1 VPQKKQNLASYM
13 SVGADAADPKTYGKF
28 QILRLPDNTQVPGP
42 GQIANQFQRDDKVA
56 QQLLAFKRSG
66 VTAEYGNLLTLP
78 VGNGLLYVQPLY
90 TVREGGA
97 GNYPGLTFVLVS
109 FGKEV
114 GIGPTLS
121 AALGDV
127 LSRASGAG
135 STPVDDGENK
145 TQPGGGDTQNLP
157 VAALRLLQQADQKF
171 AKADK
176 ALKAGDLEGYAK
188 AVSEARALVERAISA
203 KPAKPAKPSA
213 SASPSG

>member
-1 VPQKKQNLASYM
+1 M
-13 SVGADAADPKTYGKF
+13 
-28 QILRLPDNTQVPGP
+28 PGP

-66 VTAEYGNLLTLP
+66 VTAKYGNLLTLP

-121 AALGDV
+121 G
-127 LSRASGAG
+127 RAGRRTLPCERRRLDPDRHRREPG
-135 STPVDDGENK
+135 GV
-145 TQPGGGDTQNLP
+145 GGGDTQNLP
-157 VAALRLLQQADQKF
+157 VAALRLLQQADEKF
-171 AKADK
+171 AEADK

-188 AVSEARALVERAISA
+188 AVEEARALVQRAITA
-203 KPAKPAKPSA
+203 KPAAKPSA
-213 SASPSG
+213 SPSPGG

>member
-1 VPQKKQNLASYM
+1 
-13 SVGADAADPKTYGKF
+13 
-28 QILRLPDNTQVPGP
+28 
-42 GQIANQFQRDDKVA
+42 
-56 QQLLAFKRSG
+56 
-66 VTAEYGNLLTLP
+66 
-78 VGNGLLYVQPLY
+78 
-90 TVREGGA
+90 VREGGA

-135 STPVDDGENK
+135 STPIDSGENTSK
-145 TQPGGGDTQNLP
+145 PGEGDTQNLP

-203 KPAKPAKPSA
+203 KPAAKPAKPSA
-213 SASPSG
+213 SPSE